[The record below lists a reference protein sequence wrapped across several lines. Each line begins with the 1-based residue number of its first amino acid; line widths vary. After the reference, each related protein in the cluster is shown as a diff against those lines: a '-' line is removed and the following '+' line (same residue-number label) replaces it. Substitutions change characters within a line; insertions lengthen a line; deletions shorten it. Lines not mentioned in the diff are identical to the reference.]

1 MARDTATDKPLSRR
15 VLVEIDRD
23 MTAKTSR
30 VIWQHEI
37 PVLEAVLGEG
47 KVQEL
52 DPAVL
57 DEGYSAKVSPA
68 LLPYNKIQDAVPRP
82 SETQGVGFVFIGDAR
97 AEFDRLAAAYGRIND
112 AEGAVAVE
120 KVYGRFAEG
129 RFASM
134 VGRATLNDLPAA
146 QLRSLLESYGAAPMG
161 AVKEM
166 PDAERDAA
174 AKARREFLAADKP
187 ALVKMA
193 QEAGIQLG

>member
-23 MTAKTSR
+23 MTAKTPR

-37 PVLEAVLGEG
+37 PVIEAVLGEG
-47 KVQEL
+47 KVQVL
-52 DPAVL
+52 DPGTL
-57 DEGYSAKVSPA
+57 DEGYSDKVSPA
-68 LLPYNKIQDAVPRP
+68 LMPYNKVQDAVPRP
-82 SETQGVGFVFIGDAR
+82 SETQGIGFVFIGDAK
-97 AEFDRLAAAYGRIND
+97 AEFARLASAYGRIND

-120 KVYGRFAEG
+120 KVYGRFVEG
-129 RFASM
+129 RFAAM

-161 AVKEM
+161 AVKDM
-166 PDAERDAA
+166 PESEKDAA
-174 AKARREFLAADKP
+174 VKARRDFLAADRA

-193 QEAGIQLG
+193 QDAGVTLG